1 MIKIGL
7 MGLWLQRLRVQAPSL
22 TPFLKK
28 EDGVKKLVFFIYCFA
43 VIFSSNAFAGI
54 TEDIATAKDDVGYDY
69 GLISKWTSE
78 ELSEG
83 IAYSAVGGANRPAE
97 VHGIGSFEL
106 GAGATAAIWNV
117 DTNKLRSLPT
127 RTIKTSSL
135 DFKGAMGVPGI
146 LLQGKLGL
154 PLDMDLG
161 LKYGG
166 YSFKLDEGN
175 ASFDASNTVYGA
187 ELRRQFFG
195 KGLSGVALP
204 DISLSLTY
212 DAASGKITSSE
223 TYKETTPQSYGG
235 NSYTQILD
243 STTTGETKW
252 STQSIGLKAIIS
264 KSLIFVTPYAGIAA
278 NKNYGNVDTTLTT
291 KGTLT
296 LDGVGASGNLST
308 SGAGSKSPESFYMRY
323 IAGLDIN
330 ILLLRL
336 NLNGEL
342 ADKYYAVGLW
352 THLSF

>member
-54 TEDIATAKDDVGYDY
+54 TEDIATAKDDVAYDY

-83 IAYSAVGGANRPAE
+83 IA
-97 VHGIGSFEL
+97 SFEL

-146 LLQGKLGL
+146 LLQSKLGL